1 MIYWG
6 RLITMYKGGDG
17 MKKNVPNTEKLI
29 RIVLGVIFGLL
40 ACLTGSWP
48 GWVRIVFGIIG
59 IAFLGTAFVG
69 Y

>member
-1 MIYWG
+1 MH
-6 RLITMYKGGDG
+6 KGDDR
-17 MKKNVPNTEKLI
+17 MKKNVPNTEKLV

-40 ACLTGSWP
+40 ACLTGGWP
-48 GWVRIVFGIIG
+48 GWVRIVFGIIA